1 MKKFSLFIFVL
12 VFGMLLV
19 GCDNKSKVY
28 DLASQAFNNVNEAYT
43 ITEEYGSDI
52 YEGWRLGIYNNKEII
67 RDGNTYLAKEL
78 GLSKEELDNGMSSL
92 LIKQLFGSDIEK
104 LSGDK
109 VDELKDLLKK
119 DTVYYKMFEDSLFS
133 FVVNV
138 VSETYKVNGKAEL
151 AQEKLDLA
159 KKQMKEMSDQ
169 YSDYEH
175 YSNLKGYFT
184 TTNAFFDFC
193 QNPTGSFEQVKD
205 TINKYKNEARDYKND
220 LAYIFED

>member
-193 QNPTGSFEQVKD
+193 QNPTGSFEQVKE